1 MLWEVQGQLTSH
13 RPGNATTTKNLRI
26 MPATREAHRLRL
38 LQRCC
43 HGPTWLLEP
52 DQRRRGRGP
61 AGGVQLSGL
70 QRPKPLVVSDD
81 ASRTGGVIDQMSR
94 NLHAIVMQFYA
105 RSCVGHV
112 VWTTL
117 QPIRLRESES
127 GRSSGSCRA
136 HLPSRV
142 RLKKKSIRRHVNKQG
157 MRKRD
162 VLEGHVS
169 MHLFLVCNQ
178 IHDLWHLGGWQPLP
192 V

>member
-1 MLWEVQGQLTSH
+1 MLVVSSSFLLPPSCFLLLVFNHDHPRPVFTAGPQPRPSTSSVPCRTSIHDH
-13 RPGNATTTKNLRI
+13 RRSV
-26 MPATREAHRLRL
+26 
-38 LQRCC
+38 
-43 HGPTWLLEP
+43 
-52 DQRRRGRGP
+52 RGP

-142 RLKKKSIRRHVNKQG
+142 RLKKKKHQKTCKQAGHEEERRA
-157 MRKRD
+157 
-162 VLEGHVS
+162 
-169 MHLFLVCNQ
+169 
-178 IHDLWHLGGWQPLP
+178 
-192 V
+192 